1 VSALSLNKLRT
12 VDSLAGDIQ
21 EQLQPCAL
29 AIEGVGRRFWRSDR
43 LPLPVVA
50 SNARAIG
57 LAVTTLFGRISIG
70 IKIDG
75 ALASTLPF
83 PSDRARS
90 AHGWPRFPARF
101 PEHSGFRHNWFG
113 TVATVNPF
121 AAVARGIEQWWFR
134 VVTLPSTSP

>member
-1 VSALSLNKLRT
+1 MSALSLNKLRT
-12 VDSLAGDIQ
+12 VGSMAGDIQ

-29 AIEGVGRRFWRSDR
+29 AIEGVGRRFRCSDR
-43 LPLPVVA
+43 LPLPAMA

-57 LAVTTLFGRISIG
+57 LAVTTLFGRLAIG

-90 AHGWPRFPARF
+90 ARGWPRFPARF
-101 PEHSGFRHNWFG
+101 PEHSGCLHKWFG
-113 TVATVNPF
+113 TVATVNQF
-121 AAVARGIEQWWFR
+121 AAVAHAIEQWCFR
-134 VVTLPSTSP
+134 VVTLPSTYP